1 MPRGRRP
8 RSYQMRVVRP
18 FCPTRASSWHQIWK
32 RWLGCTAARAWSV
45 AGSLFFEGRLRGRVA
60 RRVRGAGFLAR
71 EVQTIQK
78 AGQTPLAVA
87 HAIPALDV
95 LTKIHQTPRADS
107 SPLGIRPA
115 QDVRLERSLL
125 SFAQP
130 LGPARARS
138 IVEAVRSLS
147 IEAQHRIVQRLA
159 FHPSQACGLSTGHAL
174 KCVGDGQKPQ
184 GGPAVLL
191 VPRP

>member
-8 RSYQMRVVRP
+8 RSYQMRVARP

-60 RRVRGAGFLAR
+60 LRVRGTGFLAR

-78 AGQTPLAVA
+78 AGQAPQAVA
-87 HAIPALDV
+87 HAIPALGIAAQ
-95 LTKIHQTPRADS
+95 IHQTPRADPIPLRPR
-107 SPLGIRPA
+107 SP
-115 QDVRLERSLL
+115 QDVRLEGSLL

-130 LGPARARS
+130 LGPAW
-138 IVEAVRSLS
+138 L
-147 IEAQHRIVQRLA
+147 
-159 FHPSQACGLSTGHAL
+159 
-174 KCVGDGQKPQ
+174 
-184 GGPAVLL
+184 
-191 VPRP
+191 